1 MDLECRALDGIDVTG
16 RLIALEGM
24 DGSGKSTQACRLAGA
39 LGAELTFQFG
49 ATEIGSVI
57 RDLLLSPTYSEL
69 DDKTEALLVVA
80 DKAQHLTEIVRPAL
94 QAGRDVVTDRY
105 TASTLV
111 YQGYG
116 RGIDLAFLKSILQFA
131 TSGLEP
137 DLTILLDLDPA
148 QACNRL
154 QQKLDRIE
162 DATTKTSF
170 VSRIRNG
177 YLQLAAESP
186 DSWVVVDASRN
197 IDEVAIQI
205 EAIAEKF
212 FRE

>member
-1 MDLECRALDGIDVTG
+1 MTG
-16 RLIALEGM
+16 KLIALEGI
-24 DGSGKSTQACRLAGA
+24 DGSGKSTQACRLAGS

-80 DKAQHLTEIVRPAL
+80 DKAQHLTEIVHPAL

-116 RGIDLAFLKSILQFA
+116 RGIDLVFLKSILQFA

-148 QACNRL
+148 QASNRL

-177 YLQLAAESP
+177 YIQLAAESP
-186 DSWVVVDASRN
+186 DSWVVVDASGN

-205 EAIAEKF
+205 EAVARKF
-212 FRE
+212 FCERTL

>member
-1 MDLECRALDGIDVTG
+1 MLDGVDVIG
-16 RLIALEGM
+16 RLIALEGI
-24 DGSGKSTQACRLAGA
+24 DGSGKSTQACRLAGS

-80 DKAQHLTEIVRPAL
+80 DKAQHLAEVVRPAL

-148 QACNRL
+148 QASSRL

-205 EAIAEKF
+205 EAVARKF
-212 FRE
+212 FCE

>member
-1 MDLECRALDGIDVTG
+1 MGRALGGVDVTG
-16 RLIALEGM
+16 KLIALEGI
-24 DGSGKSTQACRLAGA
+24 DGSGKSTQACRLAGS

-80 DKAQHLTEIVRPAL
+80 DKAQHLTEIVHPAL

-116 RGIDLAFLKSILQFA
+116 RGIDLVFLKSILQFA

-148 QACNRL
+148 QASNRL

-177 YLQLAAESP
+177 YIQLAAESP
-186 DSWVVVDASRN
+186 DSWVVVDASGN

-205 EAIAEKF
+205 EAVARKF
-212 FRE
+212 FCERTL